1 MNERKNDGMQSRKNS
16 FIESLTNVAIGYVIA
31 FASQL
36 VIFPVY
42 GGTFTLEQNIYI
54 GAWFTL
60 ISVIRSY
67 VIRRWF
73 SKKTERYLLSTIIS
87 VNEHRLTAKA
97 FKDNEVSI
105 RKIIHRNINRG

>member
-1 MNERKNDGMQSRKNS
+1 MNERKNDGTQSRKNS

-31 FASQL
+31 FVSQL
-36 VIFPVY
+36 VIFPFY

-54 GAWFTL
+54 GAWFTF

-73 SKKTERYLLSTIIS
+73 TKKTERYPYQPMSYFLQTSDQVFEERKKNELQASLL
-87 VNEHRLTAKA
+87 NE
-97 FKDNEVSI
+97 NEAS
-105 RKIIHRNINRG
+105 K